1 MKKALLK
8 HVALMA
14 GAALSAGTCF
24 VSCID
29 DEPVPNRIEIFT
41 EQFSNSRKM
50 TVVHQQVHWVDGDR
64 IYISGTEAE
73 LSVSDGHVY
82 ANDVAAT
89 SPIRA
94 LFPTGLTTSAPT
106 SDEVQITL
114 PAEYHYRKTGNLQ
127 KLDMPMAAYAT
138 GTDAVQFKHLTGA
151 LCLMIT
157 NSDNSQPLTIDRI
170 TITSDRYQLSGSRL
184 VNFQSLTTNN
194 NTVETSTV
202 ADRSV
207 SLMFDLEP
215 VVLPTNSTDTTF
227 VVVPIPAVGG
237 SNRFTVEVSTYD
249 NPIGSHY
256 VYRRQQTQGGALD
269 RNQLGYIPVTMKTV
283 SDTADYIKRK
293 PLFTGGGS
301 ETYPYLINS
310 LSDFLLFVRAVD
322 TNINTNTF
330 NKRNRCFALTHD
342 IDCEGLVLANPINFK
357 GIFDGRGHNLSNLG
371 VKGRNTNG
379 NYYCSLFDDI
389 KEVKNLTIN
398 NLTLKLDN
406 GNYTNLYGGCFQSK
420 VDTIIIRNC
429 HINNLAVNTN
439 GEVTTTYT
447 FFGNFV
453 GHATNATI
461 DSCTFSG
468 FINDSIPIGSSS
480 ICYGGIIGQ
489 IYKFSEFNNQ
499 NKDKHN
505 TITNCTV
512 SYDKP
517 ITIVGSS
524 STYVGGII
532 GRNLLHSQFI
542 TYLAF
547 SNCSVSMNH
556 NVKNNTVF
564 AGGIAGSTAN
574 YSRITLDNVTVSGTI
589 NATHNGTKF
598 LAGLIGKYY
607 NNNNNSRINGDNTC
621 SYGALSIY
629 ENNNQMTDV
638 FPYNN

>member
-8 HVALMA
+8 QVALMV

-50 TVVHQQVHWVDGDR
+50 TVEHQQVHWVDGDR

-82 ANDVAAT
+82 TSNVAAT

-94 LFPTGLTTSAPT
+94 LFPTSLTTSAPT

-170 TITSDRYQLSGSRL
+170 TITSDRYQLSGSRS

-215 VVLPTNSTDTTF
+215 VVLPANSTDTTF
-227 VVVPIPAVGG
+227 VVVPIPAVGS
-237 SNRFTVEVSTYD
+237 SNKFTVEVSTYD
-249 NPIGSHY
+249 NPIGFHY

-269 RNQLGYIPVTMKTV
+269 RNQLGYIPVTMKIV

-310 LSDFLLFVRAVD
+310 LSDFLLFVKAVD
-322 TNINTNTF
+322 TNISNNPYSKRNKHFALTRDIDFEGFVLEHPIKFMGTFDGQNHILSNFGVKGQPVGDNYYCGLFDNIRTIKNLTVNNFSLNIDKKSSGKYSNIYAGCFQAKADSITISHCHINYLAINANGLVAATNTF
-330 NKRNRCFALTHD
+330 L
-342 IDCEGLVLANPINFK
+342 
-357 GIFDGRGHNLSNLG
+357 
-371 VKGRNTNG
+371 
-379 NYYCSLFDDI
+379 
-389 KEVKNLTIN
+389 
-398 NLTLKLDN
+398 
-406 GNYTNLYGGCFQSK
+406 
-420 VDTIIIRNC
+420 
-429 HINNLAVNTN
+429 
-439 GEVTTTYT
+439 
-447 FFGNFV
+447 GNFV
-453 GHATNATI
+453 GQANI
-461 DSCTFSG
+461 DTTTYCTFLG
-468 FINDSIPIGSSS
+468 FVNDSIPISSS
-480 ICYGGIIGQ
+480 TICYGGIIGR
-489 IYKFSEFNNQ
+489 I
-499 NKDKHN
+499 DKYN
-505 TITNCTV
+505 DRSTDKNGTITNCTV

-524 STYVGGII
+524 YTYVGGII
-532 GRNLLHSQFI
+532 GRNTFLVPYNTCLV
-542 TYLAF
+542 F

-556 NVKNNTVF
+556 NVKNNTVL

-589 NATHNGTKF
+589 NATHNSTYF

-607 NNNNNSRINGDNTC
+607 NYKSQINGDNTC

-629 ENNNQMTDV
+629 ENNNQITNIS
-638 FPYNN
+638 PYNS

>member
-8 HVALMA
+8 QVALMV

-50 TVVHQQVHWVDGDR
+50 TVEHQQVHWVDGDR

-82 ANDVAAT
+82 ASNVAAT

-94 LFPTGLTTSAPT
+94 LFPTSLTTSAPT

-194 NTVETSTV
+194 NIVETSTV

-215 VVLPTNSTDTTF
+215 VVLPANSTDTTF

-342 IDCEGLVLANPINFK
+342 IDCEGLVLVHPIKFK

-398 NLTLKLDN
+398 NITLKLDN

-420 VDTIIIRNC
+420 VDTIIVRNC
-429 HINNLAVNTN
+429 HINNLAVNTD
-439 GEVTTTYT
+439 GQVTTNNT

-453 GHATNATI
+453 GQAAIDTI
-461 DSCTFSG
+461 DNCTFSG
-468 FINDSIPIGSSS
+468 FVNDSIPIVSTS
-480 ICYGGIIGQ
+480 ICHGGIIGQ
-489 IYKFSEFNNQ
+489 IDKYSNN
-499 NKDKHN
+499 
-505 TITNCTV
+505 TYRYGIITNCTI

-517 ITIVGSS
+517 LTIVATSSANVGGAIGKNMSNSSNNTTIKISACSFALNNNIKGAIVYAAGAIGSTWNASLITIE
-524 STYVGGII
+524 
-532 GRNLLHSQFI
+532 N
-542 TYLAF
+542 
-547 SNCSVSMNH
+547 
-556 NVKNNTVF
+556 
-564 AGGIAGSTAN
+564 
-574 YSRITLDNVTVSGTI
+574 DNVSGTI
-589 NATHNGTKF
+589 NATYTDTINSRLAAWIGKYRNINSSKNIRNCNYDSLEIYGNGTK
-598 LAGLIGKYY
+598 ITEVREY
-607 NNNNNSRINGDNTC
+607 N
-621 SYGALSIY
+621 
-629 ENNNQMTDV
+629 E
-638 FPYNN
+638 

>member
-50 TVVHQQVHWVDGDR
+50 TVEHQQVHWVDGDR

-82 ANDVAAT
+82 ANNVAAT

-170 TITSDRYQLSGSRL
+170 TITSDRYQLSGSRS

-207 SLMFDLEP
+207 SLLFDLDP
-215 VVLPTNSTDTTF
+215 VVLPANSTDTTF

-256 VYRRQQTQGGALD
+256 VYRRQQTQGGALN
-269 RNQLGYIPVTMKTV
+269 RNQLGYIPVTMKIV
-283 SDTADYIKRK
+283 SDTADYIKRN
-293 PLFTGGGS
+293 PLFSGGGS
-301 ETYPYLINS
+301 ETNPYLINS

-322 TNINTNTF
+322 TNINTNMYS
-330 NKRNRCFALTHD
+330 KRNKCFALTRD
-342 IDCEGLVLANPINFK
+342 INCEGLVLANPINFK
-357 GIFDGRGHNLSNLG
+357 GIFDGRGHSLSNLG

-429 HINNLAVNTN
+429 HINNLAVNTD
-439 GEVTTTYT
+439 GQVTTNNT

-453 GHATNATI
+453 GQAAIDTI

-468 FINDSIPIGSSS
+468 FVNDSIPIVSTS
-480 ICYGGIIGQ
+480 ICHGGIIGQ
-489 IYKFSEFNNQ
+489 IDKYSNN
-499 NKDKHN
+499 
-505 TITNCTV
+505 TYRYGIITNCTI
-512 SYDKP
+512 SYNKP
-517 ITIVGSS
+517 LTIVATSSANVGGAIGKNTSNNSNNTTIKISACSFALNNNITGTIVYAAGAIGSTWNASHITIE
-524 STYVGGII
+524 
-532 GRNLLHSQFI
+532 N
-542 TYLAF
+542 
-547 SNCSVSMNH
+547 
-556 NVKNNTVF
+556 
-564 AGGIAGSTAN
+564 
-574 YSRITLDNVTVSGTI
+574 DNVSGTI
-589 NATHNGTKF
+589 NATYTDTINSRLAAWIGKYRNINSSKNIRNCNYDSLEIYGNGTK
-598 LAGLIGKYY
+598 ITEVREY
-607 NNNNNSRINGDNTC
+607 N
-621 SYGALSIY
+621 
-629 ENNNQMTDV
+629 E
-638 FPYNN
+638 